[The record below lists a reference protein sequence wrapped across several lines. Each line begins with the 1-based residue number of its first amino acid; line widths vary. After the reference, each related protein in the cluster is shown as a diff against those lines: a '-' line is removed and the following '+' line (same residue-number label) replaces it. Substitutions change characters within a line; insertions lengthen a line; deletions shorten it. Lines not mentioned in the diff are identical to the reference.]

1 MNILYASLMI
11 LILIILSCTLK
22 NVEKFE
28 DSNQKLKVKTRGCE
42 MHLTNDPEL
51 CNKLEP
57 YYKMGNIQLQVAIN
71 NMKKLKDSSSKQA
84 YNILR
89 YIQSKK
95 KQIPINS
102 CKIKVPDLIEIDQ
115 NESDS
120 SKYPWK
126 TITSYVDYDPIS
138 FKGYCLLD
146 TNYDMDKLSVKMKVD
161 KDYSD
166 IMNTDNML
174 LTSQIQDIDNNDTTY
189 AALEFKGDIYSTI
202 LKNSKALCKENN
214 KNIDIEDKAVF
225 VKVTC
230 HLENT
235 KKISASKVEIVQY
248 VKKENKFTKVNKYGQ
263 LKEIVP
269 QKLKGDDLKEN
280 TDISVT
286 ETSKENDVKEEK
298 SETSEPKQSESE
310 SPEPKQSESESPES
324 KQSEKPETKQSE
336 STQSDSQKI
345 MKEFEKNFFG
355 FTYIE
360 NSSLVFSSYTV
371 PVKMFMFDFDICSSI
386 QSYNTIDEIKDPYD
400 ENEKSKIKL
409 SFTEDLRISPIMIKQ
424 TMNIPFEDDTKNIS
438 QTEDVKVTDD
448 INDDITNLIKN
459 KINDIDE
466 ENKDIKKKLKEYDE
480 ALDKTTKNYVNLQ
493 SLCQENQDTYSKCID
508 RANIDFG
515 NLYKLITIAKTGLSD
530 LIQRNNATK
539 ESLINTQEIM
549 SLTQFSIE
557 DMNQDIL
564 NNTPKNKD
572 GSLRNKGVPISFE
585 KFSPF
590 ISNDDCFYF
599 QLNN

>member
-11 LILIILSCTLK
+11 LILIILSFTLK

-71 NMKKLKDSSSKQA
+71 NMKKLRDSSSKQA

-102 CKIKVPDLIEIDQ
+102 CKIKVPGLIEIDQ
-115 NESDS
+115 NVSDS
-120 SKYPWK
+120 SKYPLK
-126 TITSYVDYDPIS
+126 TIASYVDYDPVS

-146 TNYDMDKLSVKMKVD
+146 TNYDTDELSVKMKVD

-174 LTSQIQDIDNNDTTY
+174 LTSQIQDVDNNDTTY
-189 AALEFKGDIYSTI
+189 AALEFKSDIFSTI
-202 LKNSKALCKENN
+202 LNNSKEFCKDNN
-214 KNIDIEDKAVF
+214 KNIDIQDKAVF

-235 KKISASKVEIVQY
+235 TKISASKVEIVQY
-248 VKKENKFTKVNKYGQ
+248 VKKENKFKKVNKYEDV
-263 LKEIVP
+263 KKVVP
-269 QKLKGDDLKEN
+269 QLSKGGDLKEK
-280 TDISVT
+280 TDNSDSEPPEENVT
-286 ETSKENDVKEEK
+286 EEASSEKIEPEK
-298 SETSEPKQSESE
+298 SESSEPKQSDSE
-310 SPEPKQSESESPES
+310 
-324 KQSEKPETKQSE
+324 
-336 STQSDSQKI
+336 KI
-345 MKEFEKNFFG
+345 MKEFEKNYFG

-360 NSSLVFSSYTV
+360 NSSLIYSSYTV
-371 PVKMFMFDFDICSSI
+371 PIKMFIFDFDICSSI
-386 QSYNTIDEIKDPYD
+386 QSYNTKDEITDSYD
-400 ENEKSKIKL
+400 ENKKSKIKI
-409 SFTEDLRISPIMIKQ
+409 SFTEDLRVSPIMIKQ
-424 TMNIPFEDDTKNIS
+424 TMNISFKDDTKNIS
-438 QTEDVKVTDD
+438 EAEDVKVTDD
-448 INDDITNLIKN
+448 KDGDIKKLIEN

-466 ENKDIKKKLKEYDE
+466 ENKDIKIKLKEYDE

-493 SLCQENQDTYSKCID
+493 SLCQENQETYSKCID
-508 RANIDFG
+508 RANIDYG

-539 ESLINTQEIM
+539 ESLKNVEEIM

-572 GSLRNKGVPISFE
+572 GSLRNKGVSISFK

-590 ISNDDCFYF
+590 ISNDDCLYF

>member
-1 MNILYASLMI
+1 MNILYTSLMI
-11 LILIILSCTLK
+11 LILIILSFTLK

-28 DSNQKLKVKTRGCE
+28 DSNQKIKVKTRGCE

-71 NMKKLKDSSSKQA
+71 NMKKLRDSSSKQA

-102 CKIKVPDLIEIDQ
+102 CKIKVPGLIEIDQ

-120 SKYPWK
+120 SKYPLK
-126 TITSYVDYDPIS
+126 TITSYVDYDPVS

-146 TNYDMDKLSVKMKVD
+146 TNYDTDELSVKMKVE

-189 AALEFKGDIYSTI
+189 AALEFKNDIFSTI
-202 LKNSKALCKENN
+202 LNNSKEFCKDNN
-214 KNIDIEDKAVF
+214 KNIDIQDKAVF

-248 VKKENKFTKVNKYGQ
+248 VKKENKFKKVNKYEDVKTLVPKISKSE
-263 LKEIVP
+263 LKQNQDISDSETP
-269 QKLKGDDLKEN
+269 KEN
-280 TDISVT
+280 VVNEAGS
-286 ETSKENDVKEEK
+286 EKLESEESESSKPQQ
-298 SETSEPKQSESE
+298 SEPKQSESE
-310 SPEPKQSESESPES
+310 
-324 KQSEKPETKQSE
+324 
-336 STQSDSQKI
+336 KI
-345 MKEFEKNFFG
+345 MQEFEKNFFG

-360 NSSLVFSSYTV
+360 NSSLIYSSYTV
-371 PVKMFMFDFDICSSI
+371 PIKMFIFDFDICSSI
-386 QSYNTIDEIKDPYD
+386 QSYNTKDEITDPYD
-400 ENEKSKIKL
+400 ENKKSKIKI
-409 SFTEDLRISPIMIKQ
+409 SFTEDLRVSPIMIKQ
-424 TMNIPFEDDTKNIS
+424 TMNISFKDDTKNIS
-438 QTEDVKVTDD
+438 EAEDVKVTDD
-448 INDDITNLIKN
+448 KDGDIKKLIEN

-466 ENKDIKKKLKEYDE
+466 ENKDIKIKLKEYDE

-508 RANIDFG
+508 RANIDYG

-539 ESLINTQEIM
+539 DSLKSVEEIM
-549 SLTQFSIE
+549 SLTQFTIE

-572 GSLRNKGVPISFE
+572 GSLRNKGVSISFK

-590 ISNDDCFYF
+590 ISNDDCLYF

>member
-11 LILIILSCTLK
+11 LILIILSFTLK

-42 MHLTNDPEL
+42 MHLTKDPEL

-71 NMKKLKDSSSKQA
+71 NMKKLRDSSSKQA

-102 CKIKVPDLIEIDQ
+102 CKIKVPGLIEIDQ
-115 NESDS
+115 NVSDS
-120 SKYPWK
+120 SKYPLK
-126 TITSYVDYDPIS
+126 TIASYVDYDPVS

-146 TNYDMDKLSVKMKVD
+146 TNYDTDELSVKMKVD

-174 LTSQIQDIDNNDTTY
+174 LTSQIQDVDNNDTTY
-189 AALEFKGDIYSTI
+189 AALEFKSDIFSTI
-202 LKNSKALCKENN
+202 LNNSKEFCKDNN
-214 KNIDIEDKAVF
+214 KNIDIQDKAVF

-235 KKISASKVEIVQY
+235 TKISASKVEIVQY
-248 VKKENKFTKVNKYGQ
+248 VKKENKFKKVNKYEDV
-263 LKEIVP
+263 KKIVP
-269 QKLKGDDLKEN
+269 QLSKGGDLKEK
-280 TDISVT
+280 TDNSDSEPPEENVT
-286 ETSKENDVKEEK
+286 EEASSEKIEPEK
-298 SETSEPKQSESE
+298 SESSEPKQSDSE
-310 SPEPKQSESESPES
+310 
-324 KQSEKPETKQSE
+324 
-336 STQSDSQKI
+336 KI
-345 MKEFEKNFFG
+345 MKEFEKNYFG

-360 NSSLVFSSYTV
+360 NSSLIYSSYTV
-371 PVKMFMFDFDICSSI
+371 PIKIFIFDFDICSSI
-386 QSYNTIDEIKDPYD
+386 QSYNTKDEITDSYD
-400 ENEKSKIKL
+400 ENKKSKIKI
-409 SFTEDLRISPIMIKQ
+409 SFTEDLRVSPIMIKQ
-424 TMNIPFEDDTKNIS
+424 TMNISFKDDTKNIS
-438 QTEDVKVTDD
+438 EAEDVKVTDD
-448 INDDITNLIKN
+448 KDGDIKKLIEN

-466 ENKDIKKKLKEYDE
+466 ENKDIKIKLKEYDE

-572 GSLRNKGVPISFE
+572 GSLRNKGVSISFK

-590 ISNDDCFYF
+590 ISNDDCLYF

>member
-11 LILIILSCTLK
+11 LILIILSFTLK

-28 DSNQKLKVKTRGCE
+28 DSNQKIKVKTRGCE

-71 NMKKLKDSSSKQA
+71 NMKKLRDSSSKQA

-102 CKIKVPDLIEIDQ
+102 CKIKVPGLIEIDQ

-120 SKYPWK
+120 SKYPLK
-126 TITSYVDYDPIS
+126 TITSYVDYDPVS

-146 TNYDMDKLSVKMKVD
+146 TNYDTDELSVKMKVE

-189 AALEFKGDIYSTI
+189 AALEFKNDIFSTI

-235 KKISASKVEIVQY
+235 NKISASKVEIVQY
-248 VKKENKFTKVNKYGQ
+248 VKKENKFKKVNKYEDVKKLVPKISKSE
-263 LKEIVP
+263 LKQNQDISDSETP
-269 QKLKGDDLKEN
+269 KEN
-280 TDISVT
+280 VVNEAGS
-286 ETSKENDVKEEK
+286 ENLESEESESSKPQQ
-298 SETSEPKQSESE
+298 SEPKQSESE
-310 SPEPKQSESESPES
+310 
-324 KQSEKPETKQSE
+324 
-336 STQSDSQKI
+336 KI
-345 MKEFEKNFFG
+345 MQEFEKNFFG

-360 NSSLVFSSYTV
+360 NSSLIYSSYTV
-371 PVKMFMFDFDICSSI
+371 PIKMFIFDFDICSSI
-386 QSYNTIDEIKDPYD
+386 QSYNTKDEITDPYD
-400 ENEKSKIKL
+400 ENKNSKIKI
-409 SFTEDLRISPIMIKQ
+409 SFTEDLRVSPIMIKQ
-424 TMNIPFEDDTKNIS
+424 TMNISFKDDTKNIS
-438 QTEDVKVTDD
+438 EAEDVKVTDD
-448 INDDITNLIKN
+448 KDGDIKKLIEN

-466 ENKDIKKKLKEYDE
+466 ENKDVKIKLKEYDE
-480 ALDKTTKNYVNLQ
+480 ALDKTTKKYVNLQ

-508 RANIDFG
+508 RANIDYG

-539 ESLINTQEIM
+539 DSLKSVEEIM

-572 GSLRNKGVPISFE
+572 GSLRNKGVSISFQ

-590 ISNDDCFYF
+590 ISNDDCLYF

>member
-11 LILIILSCTLK
+11 LILIILSFTLK

-42 MHLTNDPEL
+42 MHLTKDPEL

-71 NMKKLKDSSSKQA
+71 NMKKLRDSSSKQA

-102 CKIKVPDLIEIDQ
+102 CKIKVPGLIEIDQ
-115 NESDS
+115 NVSDS
-120 SKYPWK
+120 SKYPLK
-126 TITSYVDYDPIS
+126 TIASYVDYDPVS

-146 TNYDMDKLSVKMKVD
+146 TNYDTDELSVKMKVD

-174 LTSQIQDIDNNDTTY
+174 LTSQIQDVDNNDTTY
-189 AALEFKGDIYSTI
+189 AALEFKSDIFSTI
-202 LKNSKALCKENN
+202 LNNSKEFCKDNN
-214 KNIDIEDKAVF
+214 KNIDIQDKAVF

-235 KKISASKVEIVQY
+235 TKISASKVEIVQY
-248 VKKENKFTKVNKYGQ
+248 VKKENKFKKVNKYEDV
-263 LKEIVP
+263 KKIVP
-269 QKLKGDDLKEN
+269 QLSKGGDLKEK
-280 TDISVT
+280 TDNSDAEPPEENVT
-286 ETSKENDVKEEK
+286 EEASSEKIEPEK
-298 SETSEPKQSESE
+298 SESSEKIEPEKSESSEPKQSDSE
-310 SPEPKQSESESPES
+310 
-324 KQSEKPETKQSE
+324 
-336 STQSDSQKI
+336 KI
-345 MKEFEKNFFG
+345 MKEFEKNYFG

-360 NSSLVFSSYTV
+360 NSSLIYSSYTV
-371 PVKMFMFDFDICSSI
+371 PIKIFIFDFDICSSI
-386 QSYNTIDEIKDPYD
+386 QSYNTKDEITDSYD
-400 ENEKSKIKL
+400 ENKKSKIKI
-409 SFTEDLRISPIMIKQ
+409 SFTEDLRVSPIMIKQ
-424 TMNIPFEDDTKNIS
+424 TMNISFKDDTKNIS
-438 QTEDVKVTDD
+438 EAEDVKVTDD
-448 INDDITNLIKN
+448 KDGDIKKLIEN

-466 ENKDIKKKLKEYDE
+466 ENKDIKIKLKEYDE
-480 ALDKTTKNYVNLQ
+480 TLDKTTKNYVNLQ

-508 RANIDFG
+508 RANIDYG

-539 ESLINTQEIM
+539 ESLKNVEEIM

-572 GSLRNKGVPISFE
+572 GSLRNKGVSISFK

-590 ISNDDCFYF
+590 ISNDDCLYF

>member
-11 LILIILSCTLK
+11 LILIILSFTLK

-71 NMKKLKDSSSKQA
+71 NMKKLRDSSSKQA

-102 CKIKVPDLIEIDQ
+102 CKIKVPGLIEIDQ
-115 NESDS
+115 NVSDS
-120 SKYPWK
+120 SKYPLK
-126 TITSYVDYDPIS
+126 TIASYVDYDPVS

-146 TNYDMDKLSVKMKVD
+146 TNYDTDELSVKMKVD

-174 LTSQIQDIDNNDTTY
+174 LTSQIQDVDNNDTTY
-189 AALEFKGDIYSTI
+189 TALEFKSDIFSTI
-202 LKNSKALCKENN
+202 LNNSKEFCKDNN
-214 KNIDIEDKAVF
+214 KNIDIQDKAVF

-235 KKISASKVEIVQY
+235 TKISASKVEIVQY
-248 VKKENKFTKVNKYGQ
+248 VKKENKFKKVNKYEDV
-263 LKEIVP
+263 KKIVP
-269 QKLKGDDLKEN
+269 QLSKGGDLKEK
-280 TDISVT
+280 TDNSDSEPPEENVT
-286 ETSKENDVKEEK
+286 EEASSEKIEPEK
-298 SETSEPKQSESE
+298 SESSEPKQSDSE
-310 SPEPKQSESESPES
+310 
-324 KQSEKPETKQSE
+324 
-336 STQSDSQKI
+336 KI
-345 MKEFEKNFFG
+345 MKEFEKNYFG

-360 NSSLVFSSYTV
+360 NSSLIYSSYTV
-371 PVKMFMFDFDICSSI
+371 PIKMFIFDFDICSSI
-386 QSYNTIDEIKDPYD
+386 QSYNTKDEITDSYD
-400 ENEKSKIKL
+400 ENKKSKIKI
-409 SFTEDLRISPIMIKQ
+409 SFTEDLRVSPIMIKQ
-424 TMNIPFEDDTKNIS
+424 TMNISFKDDTKNIS
-438 QTEDVKVTDD
+438 EAEDVKVTDD
-448 INDDITNLIKN
+448 KDGDIKKLIEN

-466 ENKDIKKKLKEYDE
+466 ENKDIKIKLKEYDE

-493 SLCQENQDTYSKCID
+493 SLCQENQETYSKCID
-508 RANIDFG
+508 RANIDYG

-539 ESLINTQEIM
+539 ESLKNVEEIM

-572 GSLRNKGVPISFE
+572 GSLRNKGVSISFK

-590 ISNDDCFYF
+590 ISNDDCLYF

>member
-11 LILIILSCTLK
+11 LILIILSFTLK

-42 MHLTNDPEL
+42 MHLTKDPEL

-71 NMKKLKDSSSKQA
+71 NMKKLRDSSSKQA

-102 CKIKVPDLIEIDQ
+102 CKIKVPGLIEIDQ
-115 NESDS
+115 NVSDS
-120 SKYPWK
+120 SKYPLK
-126 TITSYVDYDPIS
+126 TIASYVDYDPVS

-146 TNYDMDKLSVKMKVD
+146 TNYDTDELSVKMKVD

-174 LTSQIQDIDNNDTTY
+174 LTSQIQDVDNNDTTY
-189 AALEFKGDIYSTI
+189 TALEFKSDIFSTI
-202 LKNSKALCKENN
+202 LNNSKEFCKDNN
-214 KNIDIEDKAVF
+214 KNIDIQDKAVF

-235 KKISASKVEIVQY
+235 TKISASKVEIVQY
-248 VKKENKFTKVNKYGQ
+248 VKKENKFKKVNKYEDV
-263 LKEIVP
+263 KKIVP
-269 QKLKGDDLKEN
+269 QLSKGGDLKEK
-280 TDISVT
+280 TDNSDSEPPEENVT
-286 ETSKENDVKEEK
+286 EEASSEKIEPEK
-298 SETSEPKQSESE
+298 SESSEPKQSDSE
-310 SPEPKQSESESPES
+310 
-324 KQSEKPETKQSE
+324 
-336 STQSDSQKI
+336 KI
-345 MKEFEKNFFG
+345 MKEFEKNYFG

-360 NSSLVFSSYTV
+360 NSSLIYSSYTV
-371 PVKMFMFDFDICSSI
+371 PIKMFIFDFDICSSI
-386 QSYNTIDEIKDPYD
+386 QSYNTKDEITDSYD
-400 ENEKSKIKL
+400 ENKKSKIKI
-409 SFTEDLRISPIMIKQ
+409 SFTEDLRVSPIMIKQ
-424 TMNIPFEDDTKNIS
+424 TMNISFKDDTKNIS
-438 QTEDVKVTDD
+438 EAEDVKVTDD
-448 INDDITNLIKN
+448 KDGDIKKLIEN

-466 ENKDIKKKLKEYDE
+466 ENKDIKIKLKEYDE

-493 SLCQENQDTYSKCID
+493 SLCQENQETYSKCID
-508 RANIDFG
+508 RANIDYG

-539 ESLINTQEIM
+539 ESLKNVEEIM

-572 GSLRNKGVPISFE
+572 GSLRNKGVSISFK

-590 ISNDDCFYF
+590 ISNDDCLYF

>member
-1 MNILYASLMI
+1 MNILYTSLMI
-11 LILIILSCTLK
+11 LILIILSFTLK

-28 DSNQKLKVKTRGCE
+28 DSNQKIKVKTRGCE

-71 NMKKLKDSSSKQA
+71 NMKKLRDSSSKQA

-102 CKIKVPDLIEIDQ
+102 CKIKVPGLIEIDQ

-120 SKYPWK
+120 SKYPLK
-126 TITSYVDYDPIS
+126 TITSYVDYDPVS

-146 TNYDMDKLSVKMKVD
+146 TNYDTDELSVKMKVE

-189 AALEFKGDIYSTI
+189 AALEFKNDIFSTI
-202 LKNSKALCKENN
+202 LNNSKEFCKDNN
-214 KNIDIEDKAVF
+214 KNIDIQDKAVF

-248 VKKENKFTKVNKYGQ
+248 VKKENKFKKVNKYEDVKTLVPKISKSE
-263 LKEIVP
+263 LKQNQDISDSETP
-269 QKLKGDDLKEN
+269 KEN
-280 TDISVT
+280 VVNEAGS
-286 ETSKENDVKEEK
+286 ENLESEESESSKPQQ
-298 SETSEPKQSESE
+298 SEPKQSESE
-310 SPEPKQSESESPES
+310 
-324 KQSEKPETKQSE
+324 
-336 STQSDSQKI
+336 KI
-345 MKEFEKNFFG
+345 MQEFEKNFFG

-360 NSSLVFSSYTV
+360 NSSLIYSSYTV
-371 PVKMFMFDFDICSSI
+371 PIKMFIFDFDICSSI
-386 QSYNTIDEIKDPYD
+386 QSYNTKDEITDPYD
-400 ENEKSKIKL
+400 ENKKSKIKI
-409 SFTEDLRISPIMIKQ
+409 SFTEDLRVSPIMIKQ
-424 TMNIPFEDDTKNIS
+424 TMNISFKDDTKNIS
-438 QTEDVKVTDD
+438 EAEDVKVTDD
-448 INDDITNLIKN
+448 KDGDIKKLIEN

-466 ENKDIKKKLKEYDE
+466 ENKDIKIKLKEYDE

-508 RANIDFG
+508 RANIDYG

-539 ESLINTQEIM
+539 DSLKSVEEIM
-549 SLTQFSIE
+549 SLTQFTIE

-572 GSLRNKGVPISFE
+572 GSLRNKGVSISFQ

-590 ISNDDCFYF
+590 ISNDDCLYF